1 MDIILFALLAAFI
14 AYRVYTVLGK
24 RTGHEP
30 RNDPFAP
37 PTAQNSGNVVHLPD
51 RTGAAGGEDDEPLHV
66 TGDDR
71 VDAALT
77 AIRNEDPT
85 FDPEDFVQ
93 GARTAFEMIV
103 TSFAAGDTDTLRPLL
118 NDQVYNDF
126 SAAIREREEANETL
140 ETTFI
145 GFQKVEIVS
154 AEMQGKMAFV
164 SIKFVSDQI
173 NVTRNA
179 SGEAIEGDQSV
190 VEEITDIWTFARN
203 TRSKDPNWK
212 LVATQSPQ

>member
-30 RNDPFAP
+30 RNDPFTSP
-37 PTAQNSGNVVHLPD
+37 SSQNPGNVVHLPD
-51 RTGAAGGEDDEPLHV
+51 RTGAAGGADDEPLHV

-164 SIKFVSDQI
+164 TIKFVSDQI